1 MCIGSSLC
9 DCGCLNLDQE
19 EKARTADS
27 SVPPLAMAAGDDY
40 ASSTATTGTVAPGGT
55 ATGTI
60 EVAGDRDWFAVTLQA
75 GQSYD
80 ITLQGGTLID
90 SYLRVWDANG
100 TSLLA
105 ENDDVNFGG
114 GDYSSAL
121 SFTASSGGTYY
132 LSAGGYEGQDATSAS
147 TGTYTLSVSAGT
159 TPPPS
164 SPVDSLD
171 LGAQLNDNTVT
182 YFFLGAGQSFGGVTS
197 EGWNAYEQSRVLAS
211 FDTIEAVIDVTF
223 VAAADANSADFVLV
237 LDTDGDADGALGWF
251 QPSTGTGGIGVFNA
265 NLWDRTAGGSLE
277 DGGYDYVTITHE
289 LLHGFWLDHP
299 HDGVRMDGVTSA
311 FGDYGDFNLNQGIY
325 TTMSYNTGFPNT
337 VPGDPGNDWGYEIG
351 PMALD
356 IAALQEKYGANTTH
370 ATGNDVYD
378 LPDANVSGTGW
389 ISIWDA
395 GGTDEIRYT
404 GSRDATIDLRAAT
417 LLYEEG
423 GGGFVS
429 AANSIAGGYTIA
441 NGVVI
446 ENARSGDGN
455 DDITG
460 NDAANRINSGRGAD
474 TIEGGAGNDVIIG
487 AQGSDEI
494 DGGADDDKVN
504 GHNGADSVNGG
515 AGKDKVIGFN
525 GEDTLAGGTENDLLI
540 GGAHA
545 DLFIFNLGDGR
556 DRIKDFEDDIDTL
569 QLDADLFNEA
579 APVAADIVNYAGT
592 NAAGD
597 VVLSFGAERIV
608 FTGITDVNVL
618 IDDVVIA

>member
-1 MCIGSSLC
+1 M
-9 DCGCLNLDQE
+9 
-19 EKARTADS
+19 
-27 SVPPLAMAAGDDY
+27 
-40 ASSTATTGTVAPGGT
+40 
-55 ATGTI
+55 
-60 EVAGDRDWFAVTLQA
+60 
-75 GQSYD
+75 
-80 ITLQGGTLID
+80 
-90 SYLRVWDANG
+90 
-100 TSLLA
+100 
-105 ENDDVNFGG
+105 
-114 GDYSSAL
+114 
-121 SFTASSGGTYY
+121 
-132 LSAGGYEGQDATSAS
+132 
-147 TGTYTLSVSAGT
+147 
-159 TPPPS
+159 
-164 SPVDSLD
+164 
-171 LGAQLNDNTVT
+171 
-182 YFFLGAGQSFGGVTS
+182 
-197 EGWNAYEQSRVLAS
+197 
-211 FDTIEAVIDVTF
+211 
-223 VAAADANSADFVLV
+223 
-237 LDTDGDADGALGWF
+237 
-251 QPSTGTGGIGVFNA
+251 
-265 NLWDRTAGGSLE
+265 
-277 DGGYDYVTITHE
+277 
-289 LLHGFWLDHP
+289 WLDHP

-337 VPGDPGNDWGYEIG
+337 TPGDPGNDWGYEIG

-429 AANSIAGGYTIA
+429 AADSIAGGYTIA

-446 ENARSGDGN
+446 ENARSGTGN

-487 AQGSDEI
+487 AQGGDQI

-525 GEDTLAGGTENDLLI
+525 GQDTLAGGTENDLLI